1 MVVFVG
7 GDVGRAFLGCDFN
20 CVGGAAA
27 VEDRAEPAHGA
38 RAFYG
43 GDGLVTEDEAADIGI
58 AGLFDE
64 LLAEAVRI
72 ECEERLR

>member
-1 MVVFVG
+1 M
-7 GDVGRAFLGCDFN
+7 
-20 CVGGAAA
+20 
-27 VEDRAEPAHGA
+27 EDRAEPAHGA